1 MEKENFTEKEN
12 SMADQNSFAVVKH
25 FYDSFVR
32 GDIEA
37 AVATLSD
44 TLDWRESEN
53 FLLGD
58 RNPYLTPAA
67 VMEGV
72 FGRIAKEF
80 QNYIAGPDELIDGG
94 DVVVAVGRSKGIM
107 ASTGKPFDA
116 QYMHVLRVANGKIIS
131 FHQLIDTLEV
141 WRSQQV
147 D

>member
-1 MEKENFTEKEN
+1 MSNGT
-12 SMADQNSFAVVKH
+12 DFAVVKE

-32 GDIEA
+32 GDID
-37 AVATLSD
+37 AVIATLSD
-44 TLDWRESEN
+44 DLDWRESEN

-58 RNPYLTPAA
+58 RNPYLSPAA
-67 VMEGV
+67 VVEGV

-80 QNYIAGPDELIDGG
+80 QDYQAGPTELIDGG
-94 DVVVAVGRSKGIM
+94 NVVVAVGRSKGIM

-116 QYMHVLRVANGKIIS
+116 QYMHVVRVANGKIVS

-141 WRSQQV
+141 WRSQQI

>member
-1 MEKENFTEKEN
+1 MSNGT
-12 SMADQNSFAVVKH
+12 DFAVVKE

-32 GDIEA
+32 GDID
-37 AVATLSD
+37 AVIATLSD
-44 TLDWRESEN
+44 ELDWRESEN

-58 RNPYLTPAA
+58 RNPYLSPAA
-67 VMEGV
+67 VVEGV

-80 QNYIAGPDELIDGG
+80 QDYQAGPTELIDGG
-94 DVVVAVGRSKGIM
+94 NVVVAVGRSKGIM

-116 QYMHVLRVANGKIIS
+116 QYMHVVRVANGKIVS

-141 WRSQQV
+141 WRSQQI

>member
-1 MEKENFTEKEN
+1 MSEQ
-12 SMADQNSFAVVKH
+12 AGIDVVKK
-25 FYDSFVR
+25 FYDSFVQ

-37 AVATLSD
+37 VVSTLSD
-44 TLDWRESEN
+44 NLDWRESEN

-58 RNPYLTPAA
+58 QNPYLSPAA
-67 VMEGV
+67 VVEGV
-72 FGRIAKEF
+72 FNRIAREF
-80 QNYIAGPDELIDGG
+80 QDYQAGPTELIDAG

-116 QYMHVLRVANGKIIS
+116 HYMHVVRVANGKIVS
-131 FHQLIDTLEV
+131 FQQLIDTLEV

>member
-1 MEKENFTEKEN
+1 MEKEKI
-12 SMADQNSFAVVKH
+12 MADQSSFAVVKH

-37 AVATLSD
+37 VVATLSD
-44 TLDWRESEN
+44 DLYWRESEN

-58 RNPYLTPAA
+58 RNPYLSPDA
-67 VMEGV
+67 VVEGV

-94 DVVVAVGRSKGIM
+94 DAIVAVGRSKGIM
-107 ASTGKPFDA
+107 ATTGKPFDA
-116 QYMHVLRVANGKIIS
+116 QYMHVVRVANGKIIS
-131 FHQLIDTLEV
+131 FHQVIDTLEV

>member
-1 MEKENFTEKEN
+1 MR
-12 SMADQNSFAVVKH
+12 DQTGIAVVKN

-32 GDIEA
+32 GDIA
-37 AVATLSD
+37 AVVATLSD
-44 TLDWRESEN
+44 DLHWRESEN

-58 RNPYLTPAA
+58 RNPYLSPTA
-67 VMEGV
+67 VVDGV
-72 FGRIAKEF
+72 FSRIAREF
-80 QNYIAGPDELIDGG
+80 QDYQAGPTELIDGG

-116 QYMHVLRVANGKIIS
+116 QYMHVVRVANGKIVS

-141 WRSQQV
+141 WRSQQN